1 MSSNLKLP
9 VAVIM
14 QRKLVRQGPWTVPS
28 WDALAVLPAES
39 LPSGTAR
46 RELLREDEET
56 QQFLWRGFHL
66 PLYRDAAES
75 YWYNLVGDNPS
86 IYVLCH
92 ENPDGEPEPFSITAN
107 QDEASAG
114 IEGDDGV
121 YSTPIAAEIY
131 PTIER
136 FVVENFKPREPKIR
150 KRKNWSQEPDK

>member
-1 MSSNLKLP
+1 MGSNLKLP

-14 QRKLVRQGPWTVPS
+14 RRKIVRQGPWAVPS
-28 WDALAVLPAES
+28 WDAMAVLPAEN
-39 LPSGTAR
+39 LPKGSAR
-46 RELLREDEET
+46 RELLRQDDDT
-56 QQFLWRGFHL
+56 QQFLWRGFTL

-92 ENPDGEPEPFSITAN
+92 ENPEGEPEPFCVTAN

-121 YSTPIAAEIY
+121 YATPRPAEIY

-136 FVVENFKPREPKIR
+136 FVVEHFKPREPKVR
-150 KRKNWSQEPDK
+150 KRKNWSQGPEK